1 MMASVFPL
9 EWSQII
15 KDIMQYLD
23 SKYVV
28 TFLNLYHTAFFY
40 GSQYINGV
48 VDIAFLVFKVF
59 LFSFNTFNIFLTE
72 LNQMD
77 LQQRLEWPTGIS
89 KNGPW
94 WR

>member
-77 LQQRLEWPTGIS
+77 LQQRLEWPTDIS
-89 KNGPW
+89 KNGP
-94 WR
+94 